1 MSDRLSQSCN
11 LQVNDYITVF
21 AGRYTHSEPIVMKM
35 KLLLKWM
42 LKIAT
47 GMLLKV
53 DLTSAVS
60 LAQVWESPHVSE
72 PDAEANAG

>member
-1 MSDRLSQSCN
+1 
-11 LQVNDYITVF
+11 
-21 AGRYTHSEPIVMKM
+21 
-35 KLLLKWM
+35 M